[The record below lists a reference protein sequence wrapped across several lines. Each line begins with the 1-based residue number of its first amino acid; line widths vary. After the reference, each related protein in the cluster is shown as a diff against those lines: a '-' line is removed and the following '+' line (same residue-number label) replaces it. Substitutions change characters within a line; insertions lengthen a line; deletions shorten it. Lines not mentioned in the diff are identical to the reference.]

1 MIDVLLGAFL
11 IIISILLYYSFLK
24 GCYEKEGLHAK
35 DILLLAVSV
44 VINTAFAVVFAD
56 IMIIKMILS
65 VLLLA
70 IIAKLLFALSVKKS
84 VLMSLIYTGI
94 YISSEMIVFLLIQS
108 IGSNSLSSM
117 TNQSGG
123 FIAELASQL
132 IVLIVV
138 LVLTIVLK
146 KTNLSRMDYKGWIV
160 FTLFPIFTLVTIII
174 LIYAAE
180 RNLLGDMIYELLFL
194 SSGLLI
200 LNIMQ
205 LLLLD
210 NVIERETETRKK
222 EMLIEQATHL
232 NQMYQSLSDEREKQK
247 ARSHDY
253 LNHLQVMLMLAR
265 DGKINDEIH
274 YIEEQIGKETHSID
288 VIDTGNTLINAV
300 LNVKY
305 LEAKEKGIVIPFIA
319 DNLTNL
325 KISDSDLVTI
335 LTNLLDNAIEAV
347 QHCDEKRIIFKII
360 REHETL
366 YIDSSNRYSGRL
378 PEEYDSF
385 TTKVDKLN
393 HGYGISNIKKAVAA
407 NNGQCFIETDKGV
420 FHVTITIPLI

>member
-1 MIDVLLGAFL
+1 MIDVLLGVFL
-11 IIISILLYYSFLK
+11 TIITILLYYSFLK
-24 GCYEKEGLHAK
+24 GCCEKEGLHAK
-35 DILLLAVSV
+35 DILLLTVSV

-56 IMIIKMILS
+56 TMLVKMIIS

-108 IGSNSLSSM
+108 IVSNSLSSM

-222 EMLIEQATHL
+222 EMLIEQ
-232 NQMYQSLSDEREKQK
+232 REKQK

-265 DGKINDEIH
+265 DGKFNDEIR

>member
-1 MIDVLLGAFL
+1 MIDVVLGIIL
-11 IIISILLYYSFLK
+11 IILTCLLYYAFLK
-24 GCYEKEGLHAK
+24 VCCRKPVLIAK
-35 DILLLAVSV
+35 DALLLIVLFSFNIIFAILFVDVLILKITLNILLMA
-44 VINTAFAVVFAD
+44 AFA
-56 IMIIKMILS
+56 K
-65 VLLLA
+65 LA
-70 IIAKLLFALSVKKS
+70 FSLTVKKS

-94 YISSEMIVFLLIQS
+94 YVSSEMIVFFLIQ
-108 IGSNSLSSM
+108 IVGSNNLSSM

-138 LVLTIVLK
+138 LILTIVLK
-146 KTNLSRMDYKGWIV
+146 KTNLSRMDYKGWII
-160 FTLFPIFTLVTIII
+160 FTLFPVFTLVTITI

-180 RNLLGDMIYELLFL
+180 NNLLGDMIYGLLFL
-194 SSGLLI
+194 SSGLLT
-200 LNIMQ
+200 LNIFQ

-232 NQMYQSLSDEREKQK
+232 HQMYQSLSDEREKQK
-247 ARSHDY
+247 AKSHDY

-265 DGKINDEIH
+265 EGKINDEIH

-366 YIDSSNRYSGRL
+366 YIDSSNRYSGQL
-378 PEEYDSF
+378 PIEYDNY
-385 TTKVDKLN
+385 TTKDDKVN
-393 HGYGISNIKKAVAA
+393 HGYGISNIKKAVEA
-407 NNGQCFIETDKGV
+407 NDGQCFIETDKGV

>member
-1 MIDVLLGAFL
+1 MIDVVLGIIL
-11 IIISILLYYSFLK
+11 IILTCLLYYAFLK
-24 GCYEKEGLHAK
+24 VCCRKPVLITK
-35 DILLLAVSV
+35 DTLLLIVLFSFNIIFAILFVDVLILKITLNILLMA
-44 VINTAFAVVFAD
+44 AFA
-56 IMIIKMILS
+56 K
-65 VLLLA
+65 LA
-70 IIAKLLFALSVKKS
+70 FSLTVKKS

-94 YISSEMIVFLLIQS
+94 YVSSEMIVFFLIQ
-108 IGSNSLSSM
+108 IVGSNNLSSM

-123 FIAELASQL
+123 FIAELVSQL

-138 LVLTIVLK
+138 LILTIVLK
-146 KTNLSRMDYKGWIV
+146 KTNLSRMDYKGWII
-160 FTLFPIFTLVTIII
+160 FTLFPVFTLITITI
-174 LIYAAE
+174 LIYAVE
-180 RNLLGDMIYELLFL
+180 NNLLGDMIYGLLFL
-194 SSGLLI
+194 SSGLLT
-200 LNIMQ
+200 LNIFQ

-265 DGKINDEIH
+265 DGKFNDEIR

-366 YIDSSNRYSGRL
+366 YIDSSNRYSGLL
-378 PEEYDSF
+378 PEDYDSF